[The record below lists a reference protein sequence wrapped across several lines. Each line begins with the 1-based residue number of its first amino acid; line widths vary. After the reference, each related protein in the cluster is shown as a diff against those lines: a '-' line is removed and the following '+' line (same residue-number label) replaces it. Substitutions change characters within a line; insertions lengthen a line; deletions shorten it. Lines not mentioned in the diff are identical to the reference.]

1 MAVDIPLEIDL
12 GPLAWVKDEVVLALG
27 RARSDVDGM
36 LAKGEPHAETLQR
49 ALNDVHQASGAFE
62 LTGVEGLAVFT
73 REVERHLK
81 SQIENPASG
90 SPAEVLGTVER
101 ALRRLSSHLEEVFS
115 GAPCKPTLL
124 HREYAALARLRG
136 AEAGPAELFFPDL
149 NRKPPKLD
157 GSAAV
162 PPHQI
167 PSYLLLARR
176 DYERG
181 LLSWL
186 RGDMRGLDGMRKG
199 VHAVEQA
206 FPLPAQRSFWWTVI
220 GMIDALRSDALQS
233 TVGVKQLSARID
245 LQIRRFVE
253 GSTKVSDRLRREV
266 LFHVGRARS
275 AEPTVRAIQH
285 LYELDRLVPEQG
297 ARPVHVDFV
306 ALKPRVEE
314 LARKIEEIRNSWQR
328 VLVGAHEHRATLRQD
343 CTAAAKLAS
352 DLQRPAL
359 MGLLNKMAEVIS
371 PAATEQV
378 PDAMAMEFSSGL
390 LFIDAALGNFAV
402 DAAAYETEAES
413 ITGQLELAAHGLAT
427 PERDRPVQQITR
439 RAQERESFRVLIR
452 EVRDNLRAI
461 EAAIDAWVR
470 GGDPLDVAALRP
482 KFAQTVG
489 VLMVSEQN
497 RAADVL
503 RKLEV
508 ELGHLARATTAQ
520 EQPEKLA
527 QIADVLSGFGFYID
541 AKESQPDVDST
552 AMLVPLEKRL
562 SGEADVEEESEES
575 EDEVSVE
582 ADVSAQRRALS
593 EAVERWQASPNDQA
607 VGEEVHARLHQLQQ
621 DAKLLG
627 SAELANA
634 ARDAL
639 TAMEAHQSKPDASTL
654 ELAQSV
660 MLEEEAKV
668 PDVSNETQT
677 LLAKSDI
684 DRDDALVEIFLE
696 EATEIVEELARH
708 DATLSTNPTDREAMV
723 SARRGFHTLKGS
735 GRMVGLAAL
744 GDAGFDVERHFN
756 NIIQRDGSMSN
767 ADQMLLRQ
775 ARSSFE
781 RWVNDIR
788 KDTNAADRIDRTEL
802 DAALRAAGAE
812 VTSSEQP
819 KIAAPMASTTHAPVP
834 APTPTLAAS
843 PSFEFA
849 PLAAATIGT
858 AATVGAFTSHAA
870 AAEPPHAAQQHPA
883 FDFSLPTAHEEIVV
897 AAPAIEPVFDLNQF
911 ATTAAPAPIE
921 PAAPVP
927 APALTE
933 KVPHDAAAQF
943 GMELAKDPLASE
955 FFDLSD
961 LLAEDG
967 SINLDALDAPELPAA
982 PAHTP
987 APAVAQEM
995 SDAELDHFLN
1005 EFAIDAP
1012 SEAIPTIEV
1021 VESAPAPVLPAAAPF
1036 TSPMAGAGLAGAA
1049 MAAGFVAT
1057 ESASAPA
1064 VSTPP
1069 ASSLSPALQ
1078 TIVNEEASGHM
1089 ATLTAEM
1096 QHLQFDPSAVPT
1108 EAMVRAAHTL
1118 KGMHLSVGL
1127 NDTGELAGDLEKA
1140 LLAWRQ
1146 GHVPASALAS
1156 VAQAIEAL
1164 KALTHSARVHGSADV
1179 FERAQADA
1187 AHLALRALIDV
1198 DAPKSAEAW
1207 VVSQEEERLAE
1218 PEHHTP
1224 APTPAATLAPTPAPT
1239 AAPAPVATPD
1249 PAIATTIAAAATV
1262 ASAATIAALAA
1273 PVTTPSTDPLAGI
1286 RDDLEAQVLP
1296 IFLEEAH
1303 ELFPEAS
1310 AQVRQWRAAPEAIDF
1325 AAGLKRTLHTLKG
1338 SARMAGAMRLGEIA
1352 HQMESRLSVND
1363 RLPVADVRLFEA
1375 LESDLDGIAYLL
1387 DRLERGE
1394 SNSVLPAYQ
1403 TVAPVTPS
1411 VAEVMLD
1418 DAEDEIPIVETR
1430 ATPAELPASVV
1441 PVSTAV
1447 QGLTT
1452 ATPPLAKL
1460 APLVSQPVVAA
1471 NVATAQSWLES
1482 ESANLQQLLRVR
1494 ADAIER
1500 LADETGEVSINR
1512 ARMEAELKALRVNLN
1527 ELTSSVV
1534 RLRAQVREIEIQAE
1548 SQIQSRLSQV
1558 QEADSAFDPLE
1569 FDRFTRFQEL
1579 TRSLAEGVNDVATV
1593 QQSIVANLDSAD
1605 SAVNAQTRIARS
1617 LQNQLQSIRTVAFN
1631 SARERLYRVLRQ
1643 TAREVDK
1650 RANMDIRGGD
1660 VSVDRS
1666 VLERL
1671 APLVEHVLR
1680 NALAHGIE
1688 SGPERVRAGKSETGE
1703 ILVELKQQGNLVELL
1718 ISDDG
1723 KGFDVAAIR
1732 ARAIAQG
1739 IATASD
1745 VRSER
1750 DWVEYVFEPG
1760 FTTATEI
1767 TAVSGRGVGMDVVRT
1782 ELAAL
1787 GGRVEARVESG
1798 KGAKFALYVPLT
1810 LTIMNAVMIRIG
1822 SQRYGI
1828 PSALVETVKA
1838 VRAPERIAA
1847 RSAGHITHGK
1857 DRLMYTTLHEWVGQP
1872 ITEMSE
1878 AVSQAVIVRSGQNAI
1893 ALDVDAV
1900 IGSQEIVLK
1909 RVGPQL
1915 GRVNGLVGVTLMG
1928 DGEIVLLYNPLVLIG
1943 GDHHTTQLTAAATAP
1958 AASTAA
1964 AAPAASEATATAVEA
1979 EPVIVAR
1986 APAVVVPIRPT
1997 AVVAEK
2003 PLVLVV
2009 DDSLTVRKITT
2020 RFLEREGFRAIAAK
2034 DGLDALTTLADHRP
2048 AVILLD
2054 IEMPRMDGF
2063 EFTRAMKGDA
2073 ALRDIPIIMITS
2085 RTAEKHRNHALEL
2098 GVNAYLGKPYQDEDL
2113 LKNIRQHMKVI

>member
-1 MAVDIPLEIDL
+1 
-12 GPLAWVKDEVVLALG
+12 VV
-27 RARSDVDGM
+27 
-36 LAKGEPHAETLQR
+36 
-49 ALNDVHQASGAFE
+49 
-62 LTGVEGLAVFT
+62 
-73 REVERHLK
+73 
-81 SQIENPASG
+81 
-90 SPAEVLGTVER
+90 
-101 ALRRLSSHLEEVFS
+101 
-115 GAPCKPTLL
+115 
-124 HREYAALARLRG
+124 
-136 AEAGPAELFFPDL
+136 
-149 NRKPPKLD
+149 
-157 GSAAV
+157 
-162 PPHQI
+162 
-167 PSYLLLARR
+167 
-176 DYERG
+176 
-181 LLSWL
+181 
-186 RGDMRGLDGMRKG
+186 
-199 VHAVEQA
+199 
-206 FPLPAQRSFWWTVI
+206 
-220 GMIDALRSDALQS
+220 
-233 TVGVKQLSARID
+233 
-245 LQIRRFVE
+245 
-253 GSTKVSDRLRREV
+253 
-266 LFHVGRARS
+266 
-275 AEPTVRAIQH
+275 
-285 LYELDRLVPEQG
+285 
-297 ARPVHVDFV
+297 
-306 ALKPRVEE
+306 
-314 LARKIEEIRNSWQR
+314 
-328 VLVGAHEHRATLRQD
+328 
-343 CTAAAKLAS
+343 
-352 DLQRPAL
+352 
-359 MGLLNKMAEVIS
+359 
-371 PAATEQV
+371 
-378 PDAMAMEFSSGL
+378 
-390 LFIDAALGNFAV
+390 
-402 DAAAYETEAES
+402 
-413 ITGQLELAAHGLAT
+413 
-427 PERDRPVQQITR
+427 
-439 RAQERESFRVLIR
+439 
-452 EVRDNLRAI
+452 
-461 EAAIDAWVR
+461 EAA
-470 GGDPLDVAALRP
+470 
-482 KFAQTVG
+482 
-489 VLMVSEQN
+489 S
-497 RAADVL
+497 
-503 RKLEV
+503 
-508 ELGHLARATTAQ
+508 
-520 EQPEKLA
+520 
-527 QIADVLSGFGFYID
+527 
-541 AKESQPDVDST
+541 
-552 AMLVPLEKRL
+552 
-562 SGEADVEEESEES
+562 
-575 EDEVSVE
+575 
-582 ADVSAQRRALS
+582 
-593 EAVERWQASPNDQA
+593 
-607 VGEEVHARLHQLQQ
+607 
-621 DAKLLG
+621 
-627 SAELANA
+627 
-634 ARDAL
+634 
-639 TAMEAHQSKPDASTL
+639 
-654 ELAQSV
+654 
-660 MLEEEAKV
+660 
-668 PDVSNETQT
+668 
-677 LLAKSDI
+677 
-684 DRDDALVEIFLE
+684 
-696 EATEIVEELARH
+696 
-708 DATLSTNPTDREAMV
+708 
-723 SARRGFHTLKGS
+723 
-735 GRMVGLAAL
+735 
-744 GDAGFDVERHFN
+744 
-756 NIIQRDGSMSN
+756 
-767 ADQMLLRQ
+767 
-775 ARSSFE
+775 
-781 RWVNDIR
+781 
-788 KDTNAADRIDRTEL
+788 
-802 DAALRAAGAE
+802 
-812 VTSSEQP
+812 
-819 KIAAPMASTTHAPVP
+819 APVP
-834 APTPTLAAS
+834 AV
-843 PSFEFA
+843 
-849 PLAAATIGT
+849 T
-858 AATVGAFTSHAA
+858 AF
-870 AAEPPHAAQQHPA
+870 
-883 FDFSLPTAHEEIVV
+883 
-897 AAPAIEPVFDLNQF
+897 
-911 ATTAAPAPIE
+911 
-921 PAAPVP
+921 
-927 APALTE
+927 
-933 KVPHDAAAQF
+933 
-943 GMELAKDPLASE
+943 
-955 FFDLSD
+955 
-961 LLAEDG
+961 
-967 SINLDALDAPELPAA
+967 
-982 PAHTP
+982 
-987 APAVAQEM
+987 
-995 SDAELDHFLN
+995 
-1005 EFAIDAP
+1005 
-1012 SEAIPTIEV
+1012 
-1021 VESAPAPVLPAAAPF
+1021 AAPF
-1036 TSPMAGAGLAGAA
+1036 GAAGLAGVAV
-1049 MAAGFVAT
+1049 AAGFVASSPAAPT
-1057 ESASAPA
+1057 ASM
-1064 VSTPP
+1064 SP

-1089 ATLTAEM
+1089 TTLMAEM

-1146 GHVPASALAS
+1146 GHVPPSALSS

-1164 KALTHSARVHGSADV
+1164 KTLTHSAHAQGGPDV

-1218 PEHHTP
+1218 PENQYLAPSPAATV
-1224 APTPAATLAPTPAPT
+1224 APTPVPTSAPVVVQTPA
-1239 AAPAPVATPD
+1239 V
-1249 PAIATTIAAAATV
+1249 ATTIAAAATV
-1262 ASAATIAALAA
+1262 ATAASIAALAA
-1273 PVTTPSTDPLAGI
+1273 PITSPSADPLAGI

-1310 AQVRQWRAAPEAIDF
+1310 AQVRQWRAAPEAVDF
-1325 AAGLKRTLHTLKG
+1325 AGGLKRTLHTLKG

-1363 RLPVADVRLFEA
+1363 RLPVADIRLFEA

-1394 SNSVLPAYQ
+1394 ANSILPAYQ
-1403 TVAPVTPS
+1403 TVAPAVGS
-1411 VAEVMLD
+1411 VAEVVLD
-1418 DAEDEIPIVETR
+1418 DAEDDDVSAVE
-1430 ATPAELPASVV
+1430 ALPSAVELPAIAV
-1441 PVSTAV
+1441 PVSAAALGAATV
-1447 QGLTT
+1447 
-1452 ATPPLAKL
+1452 ATPPQATL
-1460 APLVSQPVVAA
+1460 APLVVQPIAPA
-1471 NVATAQSWLES
+1471 NVVTAQSWLES

-1512 ARMEAELKALRVNLN
+1512 ARMEAELKGLRVNLN

-1593 QQSIVANLDSAD
+1593 QQSIIANLDSAD

-1660 VSVDRS
+1660 VSVDRG

-1688 SGPERVRAGKSETGE
+1688 SGAERTRAGKSETGE

-1739 IATASD
+1739 IAAVSD

-1750 DWVEYVFEPG
+1750 DWVEYIFEPG

-1787 GGRVEARVESG
+1787 GGRVEARVEQG

-1822 SQRYGI
+1822 TQRYGI

-1838 VRAPERIAA
+1838 MRAPERIAA

-1857 DRLMYTTLHEWVGQP
+1857 DRLLYTTLHEWVGQP

-1878 AVSQAVIVRSGQNAI
+1878 AVSQTIIVRSGQNAI

-1943 GDHHTTQLTAAATAP
+1943 GDHHTTQLTAATTAPSALAPTVAQASPATASSAQADP
-1958 AASTAA
+1958 ATVVA
-1964 AAPAASEATATAVEA
+1964 AAPV
-1979 EPVIVAR
+1979 VAR

-2113 LKNIRQHMKVI
+2113 LKNIRQYMKVS